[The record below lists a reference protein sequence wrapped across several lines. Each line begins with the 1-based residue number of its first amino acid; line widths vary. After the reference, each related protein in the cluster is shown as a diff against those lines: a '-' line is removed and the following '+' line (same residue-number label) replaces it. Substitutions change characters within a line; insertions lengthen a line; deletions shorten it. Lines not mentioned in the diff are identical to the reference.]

1 MPQLL
6 LDVLRKWREYC
17 KLKGIKID
25 NEAYVFP
32 NTERGKKNERRSYSS
47 LRSLFQRFVAKHGL
61 KGEGLTLYM
70 FRHTFATMLLEEK
83 VNPKIVSEMM
93 GHANIKTTLDIYSTV
108 FKAVYAEAAD
118 TLNNAFMK
126 IYAK

>member
-1 MPQLL
+1 M
-6 LDVLRKWREYC
+6 
-17 KLKGIKID
+17 
-25 NEAYVFP
+25 
-32 NTERGKKNERRSYSS
+32 
-47 LRSLFQRFVAKHGL
+47 FQRFVAKNGL
-61 KGEGLTLYM
+61 KDEGLTLYM

-108 FKAVYAEAAD
+108 FKTVYAEAAD

-126 IYAK
+126 LNTNEKSA